1 MQTPQKYLKWGHED
15 LIRTPFLFIT
25 EAYGVTPLVDKP
37 MWQQQFAIYV
47 LASYGIG
54 LISKFSHT
62 YVLPCVYVAW
72 FILKISDFG
81 VLCPDILQGI

>member
-1 MQTPQKYLKWGHED
+1 
-15 LIRTPFLFIT
+15 
-25 EAYGVTPLVDKP
+25 VTPLVDKP

-62 YVLPCVYVAW
+62 YVLPCVYVA
-72 FILKISDFG
+72 
-81 VLCPDILQGI
+81 